1 MEQISTGNP
10 AAAEFS
16 PSFFDRIKRIVANV
30 GVFFDVS
37 GYKKEI
43 AKYEK
48 EIAE

>member
-1 MEQISTGNP
+1 MEQISTGSS
-10 AAAEFS
+10 AAAEFA

-30 GVFFDVS
+30 GIFFNVS

-48 EIAE
+48 EISD